1 MNCILEIRTY
11 KNDPYSNGLYI
22 TKISRIMYFHPWYNQ
37 QVKHLHTFLGETPNI
52 NQIEMLKRASTEQL
66 RLELGLL

>member
-1 MNCILEIRTY
+1 MEDSRLNKVQR
-11 KNDPYSNGLYI
+11 G
-22 TKISRIMYFHPWYNQ
+22 KIMSPWYNQ